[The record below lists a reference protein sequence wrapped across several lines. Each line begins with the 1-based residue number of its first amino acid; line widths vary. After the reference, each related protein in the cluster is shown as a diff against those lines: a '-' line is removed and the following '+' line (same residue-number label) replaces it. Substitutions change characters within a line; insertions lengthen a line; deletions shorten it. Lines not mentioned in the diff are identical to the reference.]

1 MTSQRYDPE
10 VIDEHVTAMLRRL
23 KSSRRDYVHRLRR
36 FGRAAEVLLKP
47 RGAVFLI
54 GHPET
59 GLTAAEVYG
68 GLWLILISDVFR
80 DEDQR
85 AAFARDA
92 LVITDEEWQDVLRL
106 TTLLSE
112 RYFGVPV
119 LPDEGA
125 DE

>member
-1 MTSQRYDPE
+1 SKATSPTPYNCRFRHRLLRRHPDAITEMTSQRYDPE

-47 RGAVFLI
+47 RGAVFLT

-85 AAFARDA
+85 AA
-92 LVITDEEWQDVLRL
+92 
-106 TTLLSE
+106 
-112 RYFGVPV
+112 
-119 LPDEGA
+119 
-125 DE
+125 